1 MSSLRKF
8 VFKHL
13 VYNNDFERIF
23 TYLHCCYYYYYYF
36 FFAFQVNERDPW
48 SKLIC
53 HRCAFKL
60 DEFYNFRELCVR
72 TDAYLKTQ
80 VSWEQPG
87 ISQHIPAE
95 PVR

>member
-1 MSSLRKF
+1 MQLVEICLHS
-8 VFKHL
+8 
-13 VYNNDFERIF
+13 VYNIDFEIIF
-23 TYLHCCYYYYYYF
+23 AYLHCYF
-36 FFAFQVNERDPW
+36 FVAFQVDERDPW

-72 TDAYLKTQ
+72 TEAYLKTQ

-87 ISQHIPAE
+87 VSQHIPAE

>member
-1 MSSLRKF
+1 MCSLRKF
-8 VFKHL
+8 VFKHS
-13 VYNNDFERIF
+13 VYNIDFEKIF
-23 TYLHCCYYYYYYF
+23 HYLHCYLFILFYF
-36 FFAFQVNERDPW
+36 VTFQVDERDPW

-60 DEFYNFRELCVR
+60 DEFYNFRELCVK

-80 VSWEQPG
+80 VSWAQPG
-87 ISQHIPAE
+87 ISQRIPTE